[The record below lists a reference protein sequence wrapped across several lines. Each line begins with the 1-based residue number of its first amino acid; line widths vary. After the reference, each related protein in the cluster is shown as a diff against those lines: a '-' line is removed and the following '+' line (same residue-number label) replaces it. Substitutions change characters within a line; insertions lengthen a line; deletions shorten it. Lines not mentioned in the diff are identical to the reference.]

1 MVHHRVLLIFWTL
14 YLLIFK
20 CTVTRS
26 LHVLAIPL
34 SCLCSTNLTSPLF
47 IMIQNQK
54 CLSIYFFSKKIQFK
68 FFLVPLLT
76 WIPNSSYGTVPEG
89 SSLWDSVSPLVK
101 ERLTQTP
108 SYLTIHS
115 HPCLTEKKNPVKLN
129 WTGTTLTNRHQFKTL
144 GADWVVWNTYCLVCW
159 LQFFCF
165 CFYKSILR
173 NFVFH
178 QSRQTFFKSI
188 IPISI
193 SSYFSQL
200 RSTAVYCNFIN
211 LLFFLFVI

>member
-76 WIPNSSYGTVPEG
+76 WIPNSSYGTWRFLFMRFSF
-89 SSLWDSVSPLVK
+89 SSGEREIDTDSILSDKPF
-101 ERLTQTP
+101 TSM
-108 SYLTIHS
+108 SYWK
-115 HPCLTEKKNPVKLN
+115 KKNPVKLN

-211 LLFFLFVI
+211 LLFFLFVT